1 MRKMTEKQWRAFVT
15 HGTRTGKL
23 STVRADGS
31 PHVTPVWFL
40 LDGDDIVL
48 TTEKNGVKGRNL
60 ARDGRFALCVDE
72 DRPPYAFV
80 LLQGRAEISESPDDT
95 LHWGGLLGAR
105 YMGND
110 RAEEYAA
117 RNGGPGNVLVR
128 GRIDKVIAFDGIAS

>member
-1 MRKMTEKQWRAFVT
+1 MFIT

-23 STVRADGS
+23 STVRADGR
-31 PHVTPVWFL
+31 PRVTPVWFL

-60 ARDGRFALCVDE
+60 ARDGRFALCVDQ

-80 LLQGRAEISESPDDT
+80 LLQGRAEISEDSDGT

-105 YMGND
+105 FMGND
-110 RAEEYAA
+110 CAEEYAA
-117 RNGGPGNVLVR
+117 RNGGHGNLLVR
-128 GRIDKVIAFDGIAS
+128 GRIDKVIAFDGIAD